1 MRSERHRAVNHTP
14 ITFNRVL
21 KMCSQTILARSH
33 GRLVSVY
40 LQAQYVDT
48 LVGSLRLT
56 ARVVKAKILITA
68 AAGVFSFT

>member
-1 MRSERHRAVNHTP
+1 
-14 ITFNRVL
+14 
-21 KMCSQTILARSH
+21 MCSQTILARSH

-48 LVGSLRLT
+48 RVGSLRLT
-56 ARVVKAKILITA
+56 ARVVKARILITA